1 MIVKSKSF
9 KSLNKK
15 INECKDKKVIKFL
28 NKLGYK
34 CEYTKESLLNVINQ
48 LKSENKKVMIYK
60 ENEKLQKLNGYYKY
74 EVILNV
80 EIESIK

>member
-74 EVILNV
+74 EAILNV
-80 EIESIK
+80 KIESIK

>member
-74 EVILNV
+74 EAILNLK
-80 EIESIK
+80 IESIK

>member
-74 EVILNV
+74 EVISNV
-80 EIESIK
+80 KIESIK